1 MSKSAFRD
9 GIYDI
14 LSYSLNMRF
23 NDLSSNSKKLIIWI
37 HKKKEDLEN

>member
-14 LSYSLNMRF
+14 LSYMRF